1 MKNMSVRMKIF
12 ALAAAMLFVICLI
25 AAAGIY
31 SNTKSKQAVD
41 DMYNY
46 NMIAT
51 QYLTHANDQMNTVNK
66 NVDYLLQQNFSVE
79 NRNVL
84 LDDTLNNLKRI
95 ATDVNEVKGIMQGE
109 KGQNIISDLEANVN
123 NAINA
128 CESSKKLG
136 TSIEDKE
143 KLYTSLRT
151 IDAIGEDLNALNP
164 ENVLQGK
171 LLFQASD
178 AAYDVAL
185 TAFAIIIVLGLA
197 MGTAATLLISRSIA
211 KPLEESVAI
220 LDAVANGDLTQN
232 VPDDMLDRQDEIGR
246 MVNALQS
253 MSESLRE
260 VLGTVS
266 QEADNSAKMA
276 TEVYQMVDSLNQSTQ
291 DMSAISEQMAAS
303 MEETAA
309 STTNIQDLSHDIR
322 AKVEENAEEASK
334 GAEYTKTVFSR
345 AEAVQKDMAASK
357 TDAEKVYNETKVS
370 LEKAIESAKVADS
383 ITELTQ
389 GITEIAEQ
397 TNLLALNAAIEAARA
412 GEHGRGFAVVADEVR
427 KLAEQSHTTAS
438 EIQNLT
444 VRVTDAVQ
452 NLSSSSFD
460 LLKFMEDNVHK
471 NYDKMTQ
478 TADQYRHD
486 AEYFNDLAIKTNTS
500 SQSVA
505 ESIQTMSNS
514 MEEITK
520 ATNEGAIGNNN
531 VAEQVVSVAEKANG
545 ILAKVNTS
553 KEGADKLKQQLSK
566 FKI

>member
-84 LDDTLNNLKRI
+84 LDDTLNNLKKI
-95 ATDVNEVKGIMQGE
+95 ASDVDEVKGIMQGE

-232 VPDDMLDRQDEIGR
+232 VPEDMLDRQDEIGR

-370 LEKAIESAKVADS
+370 LEKAIESAKVADN

-444 VRVTDAVQ
+444 VRVTEAVQ

-553 KEGADKLKQQLSK
+553 KEGADKLKQQLAK

>member
-51 QYLTHANDQMNTVNK
+51 QYLTHATDQMNTINK

-95 ATDVNEVKGIMQGE
+95 ASDVDEVKGIMQGE
-109 KGQNIISDLEANVN
+109 KGQRIIADLEGNVN
-123 NAINA
+123 NAMNA

-136 TSIEDKE
+136 NSVEDKE
-143 KLYTSLRT
+143 KLYTSLRS

-171 LLFQASD
+171 LLFQESD

-185 TAFAIIIVLGLA
+185 TAFAIIIVLGVA

-220 LDAVANGDLTQN
+220 LDAVAKGDLTQN
-232 VPDDMLDRQDEIGR
+232 VPEDMLDRQDEIGR

-291 DMSAISEQMAAS
+291 DMSAISEEMAAS

-309 STTNIQDLSHDIR
+309 STTNIQDLSNDIR
-322 AKVEENAEEASK
+322 AQADESADEASK
-334 GAEYTKTVFSR
+334 GAEYTKTVFNR
-345 AEAVQKDMAASK
+345 ADALQKDMEASK
-357 TDAEKVYNETKVS
+357 TDAQNVYRETKTS
-370 LEKAIESAKVADS
+370 LEKAIEAAKVADN

-389 GITEIAEQ
+389 GISEIAEQ
-397 TNLLALNAAIEAARA
+397 TNLLSLNAAIEAARA
-412 GEHGRGFAVVADEVR
+412 GEHGKGFAVVAEEVR
-427 KLAEQSHTTAS
+427 KLAEQSHTTAT

-444 VRVTDAVQ
+444 VRVTEAVQ

-460 LLKFMEDNVHK
+460 LLNFMEENVHK
-471 NYDKMTQ
+471 NYDKMTK
-478 TADQYRHD
+478 TAEQYRQD
-486 AEYFNDLAIKTNTS
+486 AEYFSDLAGKSNHS
-500 SQSVA
+500 SQAIA

-520 ATNEGAIGNNN
+520 ATNEGAIGNNT

-545 ILAKVNTS
+545 ILAKVNVS
-553 KEGADKLKQQLSK
+553 KEGADKLKKQISR
-566 FKI
+566 FKL

>member
-84 LDDTLNNLKRI
+84 LDDTLNNLKKI
-95 ATDVNEVKGIMQGE
+95 ASDVDEVKGIMQGE

-232 VPDDMLDRQDEIGR
+232 VPEDMLDRQDEIGR

-322 AKVEENAEEASK
+322 AKEI
-334 GAEYTKTVFSR
+334 GR
-345 AEAVQKDMAASK
+345 AHV
-357 TDAEKVYNETKVS
+357 
-370 LEKAIESAKVADS
+370 
-383 ITELTQ
+383 
-389 GITEIAEQ
+389 
-397 TNLLALNAAIEAARA
+397 
-412 GEHGRGFAVVADEVR
+412 
-427 KLAEQSHTTAS
+427 
-438 EIQNLT
+438 
-444 VRVTDAVQ
+444 
-452 NLSSSSFD
+452 
-460 LLKFMEDNVHK
+460 
-471 NYDKMTQ
+471 
-478 TADQYRHD
+478 
-486 AEYFNDLAIKTNTS
+486 
-500 SQSVA
+500 
-505 ESIQTMSNS
+505 
-514 MEEITK
+514 
-520 ATNEGAIGNNN
+520 
-531 VAEQVVSVAEKANG
+531 
-545 ILAKVNTS
+545 
-553 KEGADKLKQQLSK
+553 
-566 FKI
+566 

>member
-31 SNTKSKQAVD
+31 SNTKAKQAVD
-41 DMYNY
+41 DVYNY

-84 LDDTLNNLKRI
+84 LDDTLNNLKKI
-95 ATDVNEVKGIMQGE
+95 ASDVDEVKGIMQGE
-109 KGQNIISDLEANVN
+109 KGQNIISDLESNVN

-322 AKVEENAEEASK
+322 AKVEENAEEAFK

-370 LEKAIESAKVADS
+370 LEKAIESAKVADN

-460 LLKFMEDNVHK
+460 LLKFMEENVHK

>member
-51 QYLTHANDQMNTVNK
+51 QYLTHATDQMNTINK

-84 LDDTLNNLKRI
+84 LDDTLSNLKRI
-95 ATDVNEVKGIMQGE
+95 ASDVDEVKGIMQGE
-109 KGQNIISDLEANVN
+109 KGQKIIVDLEANVN
-123 NAINA
+123 NAMNA

-136 TSIEDKE
+136 NSVEDKE
-143 KLYTSLRT
+143 KLYTSLRS

-171 LLFQASD
+171 LLFQESD
-178 AAYDVAL
+178 AAYDAAL
-185 TAFAIIIVLGLA
+185 TAFAIIIVIGLA

-220 LDAVANGDLTQN
+220 LDAVAKGDLTQN
-232 VPDDMLDRQDEIGR
+232 VPEDMLNRQDEIGR

-291 DMSAISEQMAAS
+291 DMSAISEEMAAS

-309 STTNIQDLSHDIR
+309 STTNIQDLSHNIR
-322 AKVEENAEEASK
+322 AQADESADEASK
-334 GAEYTKTVFSR
+334 GAEYTKTVFNR
-345 AEAVQKDMAASK
+345 ADALQKDMEASK
-357 TDAEKVYNETKVS
+357 TDAQNVYRETKTS
-370 LEKAIESAKVADS
+370 LEKAIEAAKVADN

-397 TNLLALNAAIEAARA
+397 TNLLSLNAAIEAARA
-412 GEHGRGFAVVADEVR
+412 GEHGKGFAVVAEEVR
-427 KLAEQSHTTAS
+427 KLAEQSHTTAT
-438 EIQNLT
+438 EIQSLT
-444 VRVTDAVQ
+444 VRVTEAVQ
-452 NLSSSSFD
+452 NLSRSSFD
-460 LLKFMEDNVHK
+460 LLNFMEENVHK
-471 NYDKMTQ
+471 NYDKMTK
-478 TADQYRHD
+478 TAEQYRQD
-486 AEYFNDLAIKTNTS
+486 AEYFSDLAGKSNQS
-500 SQSVA
+500 SQAIA

-520 ATNEGAIGNNN
+520 ATNEGAIGNNT

-545 ILAKVNTS
+545 ILAKVNIS
-553 KEGADKLKQQLSK
+553 KEGADKLKKQISR
-566 FKI
+566 FKL

>member
-84 LDDTLNNLKRI
+84 LDDTLNNLKKI
-95 ATDVNEVKGIMQGE
+95 ASDVDEVKGIMQGE
-109 KGQNIISDLEANVN
+109 KGQNIISDLETNVN

-143 KLYTSLRT
+143 KLYTALRT

-178 AAYDVAL
+178 AAYNVAL

-322 AKVEENAEEASK
+322 AEVEENAEEASK

-370 LEKAIESAKVADS
+370 LEKAIESAKVADN

-444 VRVTDAVQ
+444 VRVTEAVQ

-553 KEGADKLKQQLSK
+553 KEGADKLKQQLAK

>member
-84 LDDTLNNLKRI
+84 LDDTLNNLKKI
-95 ATDVNEVKGIMQGE
+95 ASDVDEVKGIMQGE

-232 VPDDMLDRQDEIGR
+232 VPEDMLDRQDEIGR

-370 LEKAIESAKVADS
+370 LEKAIESAKVADN

-444 VRVTDAVQ
+444 VRVTEAVQ

-545 ILAKVNTS
+545 ILVKVNTS
-553 KEGADKLKQQLSK
+553 KEGADKLKQQLAK